1 MDLSN
6 VFKLDKGPEHGHV
19 NCLFFL
25 QKISGAAVINIT
37 LRKFKKCP
45 DCPDS

>member
-19 NCLFFL
+19 NCSLSL
-25 QKISGAAVINIT
+25 QKNLGPLVIKLT
-37 LRKFKKCP
+37 L
-45 DCPDS
+45 